1 MIIRSYL
8 FLIYFNYL
16 NSLEYFVSFYV
27 TCDYDSVGFTAAI
40 FDSRL
45 ISQFSCRSA
54 SEDRGSPAV

>member
-27 TCDYDSVGFTAAI
+27 TCDYDSLGFTAAI

-45 ISQFSCRSA
+45 ISVFLPVS